1 MLSLSS
7 PPWLLL
13 LVLFLFSN
21 GSATVVS
28 FAENVTLATLPSSS
42 PVSVSFSPVS
52 SAAPPVSVD
61 LENQTAIGGL
71 NANNEASDEQTT
83 GNSNSNTSSHSSNI
97 SLPSGSNITSSSS
110 NTSNPNPNANL
121 SSVSTLSTTTAGVSG
136 GDRERER
143 ERDRD
148 QQDALILAT
157 PTALNG
163 SSAPPEHQTIGQA
176 PPTKGEQE
184 AILRALDWLK
194 EKRASDYGWG
204 NDTHVVILAKEL
216 SGGRDPNDSVDAH
229 VLVIQELEDTLSVK
243 EMEIEILAMLDR
255 HHTLPKPLDLDKL
268 ARYVLALGSLCK
280 DPKHFHGHDLV
291 ATLQHHEP
299 AQDIEFALTTL
310 SACSSAAHVRK
321 RQIRRLLDIASGV
334 TDQSVDAIAMVI
346 LALRCIV
353 TDHRHRHLQHF
364 VRRPARGLASLQ
376 DQRGSFGSL
385 RSTALAMQALQDL
398 EYDPAGHWN
407 RTAASR
413 YILSRQRADGG
424 WSEEPLQDGQEPDIG
439 VGLTADIILALGWKG
454 LGAVRALQCD
464 HVIRES
470 SDPTENGEPKL
481 AVPFGLS
488 SSAEESDAK
497 NISYTYTLW
506 VGSNVTEAFSLSL
519 VSPKN
524 TSFFKAMTQAA
535 EMDPRFIFEAREWPN
550 GHYVHTLYGKKEE
563 PRGYH
568 YWLLYRLPELPD
580 PNNTPGN
587 QLIAPVGVD
596 ELMVE
601 DGEHYLYWYKKL

>member
-13 LVLFLFSN
+13 LLVLFFFAN
-21 GSATVVS
+21 GSATVIS
-28 FAENVTLATLPSSS
+28 LAENVTLATIPSSS
-42 PVSVSFSPVS
+42 PVSVSFSTAS
-52 SAAPPVSVD
+52 SSLAVAPISSE
-61 LENQTAIGGL
+61 LENQTVSSSSNL
-71 NANNEASDEQTT
+71 NTNNEASDEQTGNT
-83 GNSNSNTSSHSSNI
+83 NSNISSHSSNI
-97 SLPSGSNITSSSS
+97 SLLSSNI
-110 NTSNPNPNANL
+110 NTSNANSNL
-121 SSVSTLSTTTAGVSG
+121 SSVSTLSTTTAANSG
-136 GDRERER
+136 GDQQQ
-143 ERDRD
+143 

-163 SSAPPEHQTIGQA
+163 SSTPHEHQTIGQA

-216 SGGRDPNDSVDAH
+216 SGGRDPNDSVDGH
-229 VLVIQELEDTLSVK
+229 VQVIQDLEDTLSVK

-519 VSPKN
+519 ISPKN

>member
-1 MLSLSS
+1 MLSPPPMPPLMVLLFILGLNLGLNLPEVLTLTENATLAPASPVAPLAVTISPSTISS
-7 PPWLLL
+7 PLTTDSVNLTAS
-13 LVLFLFSN
+13 V
-21 GSATVVS
+21 GSLEQNPNAANS
-28 FAENVTLATLPSSS
+28 KSS
-42 PVSVSFSPVS
+42 
-52 SAAPPVSVD
+52 
-61 LENQTAIGGL
+61 
-71 NANNEASDEQTT
+71 
-83 GNSNSNTSSHSSNI
+83 
-97 SLPSGSNITSSSS
+97 TSSSS
-110 NTSNPNPNANL
+110 SSSGNSSISLPIGSVTSTATSTNL
-121 SSVSTLSTTTAGVSG
+121 EQLEMAPSVPAVHTSVG
-136 GDRERER
+136 
-143 ERDRD
+143 
-148 QQDALILAT
+148 
-157 PTALNG
+157 NG
-163 SSAPPEHQTIGQA
+163 SVESLVPPPPPHEIIGSAS
-176 PPTKGEQE
+176 PTKVEQE

-216 SGGRDPNDSVDAH
+216 SGGRDPNDSADAH
-229 VLVIQELEDTLSVK
+229 MQVIQELEDTLSVK
-243 EMEIEILAMLDR
+243 EMEIEILSMLDR
-255 HHTLPKPLDLDKL
+255 HHTLPKPLNLDKL

-299 AQDIEFALTTL
+299 VQDIEFALTTL

-439 VGLTADIILALGWKG
+439 VGLTADIVLALGWKG

-506 VGSNVTEAFSLSL
+506 VGSNVTEDFSLSL

-535 EMDPRFIFEAREWPN
+535 EMDPRFTFEAREWPN

-563 PRGYH
+563 PQRYH

-580 PNNTPGN
+580 ANNTPGN

>member
-1 MLSLSS
+1 MKLRESPIKKSSTLVLKRALRVVTAILINMARVMLATTTHTNSIIFTALIIALLQLAVFTRLGVAFIPTVAPAPAATGAQLSS
-7 PPWLLL
+7 SIPQTET
-13 LVLFLFSN
+13 N
-21 GSATVVS
+21 ANTI
-28 FAENVTLATLPSSS
+28 A
-42 PVSVSFSPVS
+42 S
-52 SAAPPVSVD
+52 SAVLEHGVSTTSTPLQTPAVSTSEPVVGAETA
-61 LENQTAIGGL
+61 LE
-71 NANNEASDEQTT
+71 
-83 GNSNSNTSSHSSNI
+83 
-97 SLPSGSNITSSSS
+97 
-110 NTSNPNPNANL
+110 
-121 SSVSTLSTTTAGVSG
+121 SVSTAASLTSTTASTTTTT
-136 GDRERER
+136 
-143 ERDRD
+143 
-148 QQDALILAT
+148 AT
-157 PTALNG
+157 TA
-163 SSAPPEHQTIGQA
+163 PEHDIIGS
-176 PPTKGEQE
+176 PGPDKREQE
-184 AILRALDWLK
+184 AILKALDWLK
-194 EKRASDYGWG
+194 EKRAADYGWG

-216 SGGRDPNDSVDAH
+216 SGARDPTDADGH
-229 VLVIQELEDTLSVK
+229 LQIIQELEDTLSVK

-255 HHTLPKPLDLDKL
+255 HHTLPKPLNLEKL

-299 AQDIEFALTTL
+299 AQDNEFALATL
-310 SACSSAAHVRK
+310 SACSAAAHVRK

-334 TDQSVDAIAMVI
+334 TDQGVDTIAMVI

-376 DQRGSFGSL
+376 DPRGGFGSL

-398 EYDPAGHWN
+398 EHDPAGSWN
-407 RTAASR
+407 RTAASKW
-413 YILSRQRADGG
+413 ILSRQREDGG
-424 WSEEPLQDGQEPDIG
+424 WTEEPLHDGQDPGIG

-464 HVIRES
+464 HVIREN
-470 SDPTENGEPKL
+470 SDPTS
-481 AVPFGLS
+481 AVPYGLT
-488 SSAEESDAK
+488 SSAEESDSK
-497 NISYTYTLW
+497 NVSYTYTLW
-506 VGSNVTEAFSLSL
+506 VGSNVTETFSLSL

-535 EMDPRFIFEAREWPN
+535 DLDPRFAFEAREWPN
-550 GHYVHTLYGKKEE
+550 GHYVHTLAGKKEE
-563 PRGYH
+563 PRGYN

-580 PNNTPGN
+580 PNNAPGN

>member
-13 LVLFLFSN
+13 LVLLFLAS

-28 FAENVTLATLPSSS
+28 LAENATLATLPSSS
-42 PVSVSFSPVS
+42 PISVSFSTSSSLAAPVS
-52 SAAPPVSVD
+52 HE
-61 LENQTAIGGL
+61 LENQTASSGGSP
-71 NANNEASDEQTT
+71 NSNNEASDEQT
-83 GNSNSNTSSHSSNI
+83 GSASSNTSSHSSNI
-97 SLPSGSNITSSSS
+97 SLPSSNINAGSSSSGSNSNLNSS
-110 NTSNPNPNANL
+110 NTSNSSSSA
-121 SSVSTLSTTTAGVSG
+121 SSVATLSPTTAANAG
-136 GDRERER
+136 GD
-143 ERDRD
+143 
-148 QQDALILAT
+148 QQEALVLAT

-163 SSAPPEHQTIGQA
+163 SSTPPEHQTIGQA

-216 SGGRDPNDSVDAH
+216 SGGRDPNDSVDGH
-229 VLVIQELEDTLSVK
+229 VQVIQELEDTLSVK

>member
-13 LVLFLFSN
+13 FVLFFFAN

-28 FAENVTLATLPSSS
+28 LAENVTLATLPSTS
-42 PVSVSFSPVS
+42 PISVSFSTTS
-52 SAAPPVSVD
+52 SVVAPISTE
-61 LENQTAIGGL
+61 LENQTASSSSNL
-71 NANNEASDEQTT
+71 NTNNEASDEQT
-83 GNSNSNTSSHSSNI
+83 GNSNSNTSSHTRNISGLPSSN
-97 SLPSGSNITSSSS
+97 SNID
-110 NTSNPNPNANL
+110 NANSNS
-121 SSVSTLSTTTAGVSG
+121 SSVSSLSTTTAAISGV
-136 GDRERER
+136 
-143 ERDRD
+143 D
-148 QQDALILAT
+148 QQESLILAT

-163 SSAPPEHQTIGQA
+163 SGTPPEHQTIGQA

-216 SGGRDPNDSVDAH
+216 SGGRDPNDSVDGH
-229 VLVIQELEDTLSVK
+229 VQVIQELEDTLSVK

-506 VGSNVTEAFSLSL
+506 VGSNVTESFSLSL

>member
-7 PPWLLL
+7 PPWLLF
-13 LVLFLFSN
+13 LVLFFFAS
-21 GSATVVS
+21 GSATVIS
-28 FAENVTLATLPSSS
+28 LAENVTLAALPSSS
-42 PVSVSFSPVS
+42 PISVSFSTTS
-52 SAAPPVSVD
+52 SVVAPISTE
-61 LENQTAIGGL
+61 LENQTVSSSNL
-71 NANNEASDEQTT
+71 NTNNEASDEQT
-83 GNSNSNTSSHSSNI
+83 GNTNSNTSSHSRNIGGLPSSNSNI
-97 SLPSGSNITSSSS
+97 S
-110 NTSNPNPNANL
+110 NANSNS
-121 SSVSTLSTTTAGVSG
+121 SSVSSLSTTTAAISG
-136 GDRERER
+136 I
-143 ERDRD
+143 D
-148 QQDALILAT
+148 QQESLILAT

-163 SSAPPEHQTIGQA
+163 SGTPPEHQTIGQA

-216 SGGRDPNDSVDAH
+216 SGGRDPNDNVDGH
-229 VLVIQELEDTLSVK
+229 VQVIQELEDTLSVK

>member
-1 MLSLSS
+1 MMKDNRKMSCHQVFHVAFI
-7 PPWLLL
+7 L
-13 LVLFLFSN
+13 LVIEMCYLQSMVAISVTATQPSI
-21 GSATVVS
+21 SAGMSTS
-28 FAENVTLATLPSSS
+28 EKFNIT
-42 PVSVSFSPVS
+42 VSVETIEIGITTQISPFSQ
-52 SAAPPVSVD
+52 
-61 LENQTAIGGL
+61 E
-71 NANNEASDEQTT
+71 
-83 GNSNSNTSSHSSNI
+83 
-97 SLPSGSNITSSSS
+97 
-110 NTSNPNPNANL
+110 
-121 SSVSTLSTTTAGVSG
+121 STLDSVTEITISSTTTH
-136 GDRERER
+136 E
-143 ERDRD
+143 
-148 QQDALILAT
+148 II
-157 PTALNG
+157 G
-163 SSAPPEHQTIGQA
+163 SEGPD
-176 PPTKGEQE
+176 KKEQE
-184 AILRALDWLK
+184 AILKALDWLK
-194 EKRASDYGWG
+194 MKRAPNYGWE

-216 SGGRDPNDSVDAH
+216 SGARDPSDVDGH
-229 VLVIQELEDTLSVK
+229 LQIIQELEDMLSVK

-255 HHTLPKPLDLDKL
+255 HHTLPRPLNLQKL

-299 AQDIEFALTTL
+299 TQDIEFALTTL

-334 TDQSVDAIAMVI
+334 TDQSVDTIAMVI

-364 VRRPARGLASLQ
+364 VRRPSRGLASLQ
-376 DQRGSFGSL
+376 DTRGSFGSL

-398 EYDPAGHWN
+398 ERDPAGSWN

-413 YILSRQRADGG
+413 WIRSKQRDDGG
-424 WSEEPLQDGQEPDIG
+424 WSEEPLQDGQGPDIG

-464 HVIRES
+464 HVIREN
-470 SDPTENGEPKL
+470 SDLASENGEQKL
-481 AVPFGLS
+481 AVPYGLTS
-488 SSAEESDAK
+488 SVEESDSK
-497 NISYTYTLW
+497 NVSYTYTLW
-506 VGSNVTEAFSLSL
+506 VGSNVTESFSLSL
-519 VSPKN
+519 ISPRN

-535 EMDPRFIFEAREWPN
+535 EMDPRFAFEAREWPN
-550 GHYVHTLYGKKEE
+550 GHYVHTLAGKREE
-563 PRGYH
+563 PRGYN

-580 PNNTPGN
+580 PNNAPGN

>member
-1 MLSLSS
+1 ML
-7 PPWLLL
+7 
-13 LVLFLFSN
+13 
-21 GSATVVS
+21 A
-28 FAENVTLATLPSSS
+28 AENVTLAAALPSS
-42 PVSVSFSPVS
+42 PAAAAPITDSPVS
-52 SAAPPVSVD
+52 SVQEKPLGDYDNPSSS
-61 LENQTAIGGL
+61 QGSSSS
-71 NANNEASDEQTT
+71 NASSQSNLGSLGSLGDDASDEQ
-83 GNSNSNTSSHSSNI
+83 
-97 SLPSGSNITSSSS
+97 ITSS
-110 NTSNPNPNANL
+110 NTSNSGHMSPTGSSSSSSSNMSNMSNP
-121 SSVSTLSTTTAGVSG
+121 TSTTTIGAVGAGAG
-136 GDRERER
+136 ADP
-143 ERDRD
+143 
-148 QQDALILAT
+148 QDNLGLAS
-157 PTALNG
+157 PTAING
-163 SSAPPEHQTIGQA
+163 STPPEHQTIGQA

-194 EKRASDYGWG
+194 EKRALDYGWG

-216 SGGRDPNDSVDAH
+216 SGGRDPNDSVDGH
-229 VLVIQELEDTLSVK
+229 VQVIQELEDTLSVK

-470 SDPTENGEPKL
+470 SDPTGESL
-481 AVPFGLS
+481 HS
-488 SSAEESDAK
+488 
-497 NISYTYTLW
+497 
-506 VGSNVTEAFSLSL
+506 VTCFRKVFYS
-519 VSPKN
+519 
-524 TSFFKAMTQAA
+524 
-535 EMDPRFIFEAREWPN
+535 
-550 GHYVHTLYGKKEE
+550 
-563 PRGYH
+563 
-568 YWLLYRLPELPD
+568 
-580 PNNTPGN
+580 
-587 QLIAPVGVD
+587 
-596 ELMVE
+596 
-601 DGEHYLYWYKKL
+601 

>member
-1 MLSLSS
+1 MS
-7 PPWLLL
+7 PT
-13 LVLFLFSN
+13 
-21 GSATVVS
+21 G
-28 FAENVTLATLPSSS
+28 SSS
-42 PVSVSFSPVS
+42 
-52 SAAPPVSVD
+52 
-61 LENQTAIGGL
+61 
-71 NANNEASDEQTT
+71 
-83 GNSNSNTSSHSSNI
+83 
-97 SLPSGSNITSSSS
+97 SSSS
-110 NTSNPNPNANL
+110 NMSNMSNP
-121 SSVSTLSTTTAGVSG
+121 TSTTTIGAVGAGAG
-136 GDRERER
+136 ADP
-143 ERDRD
+143 
-148 QQDALILAT
+148 QDNLGLAS
-157 PTALNG
+157 PTAING
-163 SSAPPEHQTIGQA
+163 STPPEHQTIGQA

-194 EKRASDYGWG
+194 EKRALDYGWG

-216 SGGRDPNDSVDAH
+216 SGGRDPNDSVDGH
-229 VLVIQELEDTLSVK
+229 VQVIQELEDTLSVK

-470 SDPTENGEPKL
+470 SDPTGESL
-481 AVPFGLS
+481 HS
-488 SSAEESDAK
+488 
-497 NISYTYTLW
+497 
-506 VGSNVTEAFSLSL
+506 VTCFRKVFYS
-519 VSPKN
+519 
-524 TSFFKAMTQAA
+524 
-535 EMDPRFIFEAREWPN
+535 
-550 GHYVHTLYGKKEE
+550 
-563 PRGYH
+563 
-568 YWLLYRLPELPD
+568 
-580 PNNTPGN
+580 
-587 QLIAPVGVD
+587 
-596 ELMVE
+596 
-601 DGEHYLYWYKKL
+601 

>member
-1 MLSLSS
+1 MLSLLL
-7 PPWLLL
+7 PLLL
-13 LVLFLFSN
+13 CLVRN
-21 GSATVVS
+21 GGATANS
-28 FAENVTLATLPSSS
+28 SYAASENVTLAALPASAFNASAAS
-42 PVSVSFSPVS
+42 VAAPFPVSFSTAA
-52 SAAPPVSVD
+52 SAPTASD
-61 LENQTAIGGL
+61 LENLTL
-71 NANNEASDEQTT
+71 SSNNEASDEVASSSNTNANHST
-83 GNSNSNTSSHSSNI
+83 ISISNFNSNLSSNYNA
-97 SLPSGSNITSSSS
+97 SYNSNMQQPTSSSS
-110 NTSNPNPNANL
+110 P
-121 SSVSTLSTTTAGVSG
+121 STTATSAGAEESAG
-136 GDRERER
+136 GV
-143 ERDRD
+143 
-148 QQDALILAT
+148 QGILAT
-157 PTALNG
+157 ATAPNG
-163 SSAPPEHQTIGQA
+163 THEPQIIGPA

-216 SGGRDPNDSVDAH
+216 SGGRDPNDSVDGH
-229 VLVIQELEDTLSVK
+229 VQIIQELEDTLSVK

-299 AQDIEFALTTL
+299 AQDLEFALTTL

-481 AVPFGLS
+481 ALPFGLTF
-488 SSAEESDAK
+488 SAEESDGK

>member
-1 MLSLSS
+1 MLSLPSS
-7 PPWLLL
+7 PLLL
-13 LVLFLFSN
+13 LLIVGCLTLLPPP
-21 GSATVVS
+21 ALT
-28 FAENVTLATLPSSS
+28 ENATLLPSVAVAVAADVGVIATSS
-42 PVSVSFSPVS
+42 T
-52 SAAPPVSVD
+52 AAPSLVAND
-61 LENQTAIGGL
+61 NENLTAS
-71 NANNEASDEQTT
+71 NHNN
-83 GNSNSNTSSHSSNI
+83 SSNNNNHN
-97 SLPSGSNITSSSS
+97 SSNNNNNNNNDASYEQSYSSS
-110 NTSNPNPNANL
+110 NTSLAE
-121 SSVSTLSTTTAGVSG
+121 TTTTTTTATVTTTSTAAANLTAVEQQQEATVAVAALPTGNG
-136 GDRERER
+136 GNQTVPAAAAE
-143 ERDRD
+143 
-148 QQDALILAT
+148 QDSFGSAT
-157 PTALNG
+157 PN
-163 SSAPPEHQTIGQA
+163 
-176 PPTKGEQE
+176 KGEQE

-194 EKRASDYGWG
+194 EKRASDYGWA

-216 SGGRDPNDSVDAH
+216 SGGRDPNDSADAH
-229 VLVIQELEDTLSVK
+229 MQVIQDLEDTLSVK

-255 HHTLPKPLDLDKL
+255 HHTLPKPLNLDKL

-481 AVPFGLS
+481 ALPFGLS